1 MAPATKPASL
11 PVWSLHSPPR
21 FLVLSQPSRPSSGM
35 KLRLPSASA
44 RARTII
50 VAGTLFGAVI
60 TGGWLLQRGS
70 RTGMFT
76 AYEGQRLFDNVLQH
90 VQNEYVDSVSD
101 SLLYRKS
108 VEGMLYELND

>member
-1 MAPATKPASL
+1 MARGTNPL
-11 PVWSLHSPPR
+11 CLLVWSRSSPLP
-21 FLVLSQPSRPSSGM
+21 FLSLSQTSSPSSTM

-50 VAGTLFGAVI
+50 VTGTLLGAMV
-60 TGGWLLQRGS
+60 TGGWLLHRGS

-90 VQNEYVDSVSD
+90 VENDYVDPVSD

-108 VEGMLYELND
+108 LEGM